1 VASINS
7 FVGFETSGHLTI
19 GRPMKVDR
27 QEIAG
32 CVAALREWL
41 AMDHEARLQTYADR
55 IDVILGELRSV
66 PGIEAVRV
74 SSIEQ
79 PAPVLRDG
87 VRIRVAPGR
96 SAEDVMERLQD
107 GEPSIWV
114 RTYGDFVNVS
124 VAWLPEANVS
134 LVARRLR
141 EALEA

>member
-1 VASINS
+1 
-7 FVGFETSGHLTI
+7 
-19 GRPMKVDR
+19 
-27 QEIAG
+27 
-32 CVAALREWL
+32 
-41 AMDHEARLQTYADR
+41 MDHEARLQVYADR
-55 IDVILGELRSV
+55 IDVILSELRGV

-96 SAEDVMERLQD
+96 SAEDVMKRLQD

-124 VAWLPEANVS
+124 VAWLPEAQVAARSAAAAGGLNRHLTPHLS
-134 LVARRLR
+134 LRAIAGLYSDST
-141 EALEA
+141 